1 MRLTGFDGKTAL
13 VTGAA
18 GGIGRAVTQSLL
30 DAGARVIASDT
41 PAALAALAPPVGSL
55 ARELDVRDAAAAEAL
70 VAEIE
75 AEHGPLALGVH
86 AAGVLAIAPL
96 LEMEAQDW
104 QRVIDIN
111 TTGTFNAARAMGRA
125 MARHG
130 RGAIVAVSSNAANL
144 PRMNMGAYAASKA
157 AVTMLIRC
165 LGLELAAKGVRCNIV
180 APGSTLTPMQT
191 GMWANDGGA
200 GERGVIEGNLDYFRT
215 GIPLGKLAVPQDI
228 ADAAMFLLSD
238 QAGQVTMADLFVDGG
253 ATLRA

>member
-1 MRLTGFDGKTAL
+1 MRLTGFDGRTAL

-30 DAGARVIASDT
+30 DAGARVVATDT
-41 PAALAALAPPVGSL
+41 RAALETNAPAPGAI
-55 ARELDVRDAAAAEAL
+55 ARELDVRDAATAEIL
-70 VAEIE
+70 VAGIE

-86 AAGVLAIAPL
+86 AAGVLAMAPL
-96 LEMEAQDW
+96 LEMDAQEW

-111 TTGTFNAARAMGRA
+111 TTGSFNVTRAMGRA
-125 MARHG
+125 MVRHG
-130 RGAIVAVSSNAANL
+130 KGAIVTVSSNAANV

-191 GMWANDGGA
+191 GMWADDGGA
-200 GERGVIEGNLDYFRT
+200 GERGVIQGSLEYFRT
-215 GIPLGKLAVPQDI
+215 GIPLGKLAKPQDI
-228 ADAAMFLLSD
+228 ADAVMFLLSD

>member
-55 ARELDVRDAAAAEAL
+55 VRELDVRDAAAAEAL

-191 GMWANDGGA
+191 GMWADPEA
-200 GERGVIEGNLDYFRT
+200 GMDEVIRGDASRFRG

-228 ADAAMFLLSD
+228 AQAALFLLSD
-238 QAGQVTMADLFVDGG
+238 QAGHITMADLYVDGG